1 MAGAGRKSI
10 HHRPDVGSVADHFA
24 GRGARTEKGPEIGM
38 DQALARRDSLGRSLG
53 EAIDR
58 PIDDQTGPPGVV
70 DRRSEFV
77 RSGRKRYQHRKGD
90 ERNQNPRRKSG
101 DPRSLD
107 LYPQLVWAS
116 HFEGRGTRQ
125 RQ

>member
-1 MAGAGRKSI
+1 MTGAGRKSI
-10 HHRPDVGSVADHFA
+10 HDRPDVGSVTDDFP

-38 DQALARRDSLGRSLG
+38 DQGLARRNSLGRSLG

-58 PIDDQTGPPGVV
+58 PVDDQTGSPGVV
-70 DRRSEFV
+70 DRRGEFV

-90 ERNQNPRRKSG
+90 ERDNPTAQRSG

-116 HFEGRGTRQ
+116 HFEGRETQQ